1 MIRSI
6 LVPLDGSEFGEHA
19 LPMAA
24 SLAKKANATLHL
36 AHVHQLVMPVTV
48 EGVAILDTADLHV
61 RLDEQAYI
69 ADVARRIAGRA
80 PLKVEQA
87 LLDGDVVSAL
97 KDFSA
102 RKSIDLVVMSTHAR
116 GAIGRF
122 WLGSV
127 ADTLVSQ
134 LALPILLV
142 RAHEGKPDFAR
153 ELDMHRIVVPLD
165 GTAVAEQMLAS
176 ASEVARLF
184 DAELHLVRVNPPPI
198 LTDYLPEGVGSVRIP
213 MPDSELAMR
222 EREESTRY
230 LAGMAEELAAKG
242 LRVRTHVV
250 VGERPSDGILAEAEA
265 DHADLIA
272 VETHGRRGL
281 SRFFFGSVADEVVRG
296 SEVPVLLQKVAVG

>member
-6 LVPLDGSEFGEHA
+6 LVPLDGSDFGEHA

-24 SLAKKANATLHL
+24 TLARRAGATLHL
-36 AHVHQLVMPVTV
+36 AHVHQLVMPVTP
-48 EGVAILDTADLHV
+48 EGAAILDTADLHV

-69 ADVARRIAGRA
+69 ADVCRRLTSRA
-80 PLKVEQA
+80 PLKVEQC
-87 LLDGDVVSAL
+87 LLEGDVVSAL
-97 KDFSA
+97 EGYADRA
-102 RKSIDLVVMSTHAR
+102 AIDLLVMTTHAR

-134 LALPILLV
+134 FGRPILLV
-142 RAHEGKPDFAR
+142 RSREGRPDLDR
-153 ELDMHRIVVPLD
+153 ETAMFRIVVPLD
-165 GTAVAEQMLAS
+165 GTAVAEQMLAP
-176 ASEVARLF
+176 AAEVAELF
-184 DAELHLVRVNPPPI
+184 GAELHLVRVNPPPI

-213 MPDSELAMR
+213 LPDSELGTR
-222 EREESTRY
+222 ERQEATDY
-230 LAGMAEELAAKG
+230 LARVATKLEAKG
-242 LRVRTHVV
+242 VRVRTHVV
-250 VGERPSDGILAEAEA
+250 IGERPSDGILAEAEA

-296 SEVPVLLQKVAVG
+296 SEVPVLLQKATA

>member
-6 LVPLDGSEFGEHA
+6 LVPLDGSDFGEHA
-19 LPMAA
+19 LPMAV
-24 SLAKKANATLHL
+24 SLARKAGATLHL
-36 AHVHQLVMPVTV
+36 AHVHQLVMPVTP

-69 ADVARRIAGRA
+69 ADVARRLKER

-87 LLDGDVVSAL
+87 LLEGDVVSAL
-97 KDFSA
+97 REYASRWDL
-102 RKSIDLVVMSTHAR
+102 DLVVMSTHAR
-116 GAIGRF
+116 GAVGRF

-134 LALPILLV
+134 LARPILLV
-142 RAHEGKPDFAR
+142 RAHEGKPNFDR
-153 ELDMHRIVVPLD
+153 EHALNRIVVPLD

-176 ASEVARLF
+176 ASEVAKLF

-198 LTDYLPEGVGSVRIP
+198 LTDYLPEGVGTVRIP
-213 MPDSELAMR
+213 IPDSELAMR
-222 EREESTRY
+222 ERAEAKRY
-230 LAGMAEELAAKG
+230 LERMAEVLEDKG
-242 LRVRTHVV
+242 LRVKTHVV
-250 VGERPSDGILAEAEA
+250 IDERPSDGILAEAEA

-296 SEVPVLLQKVAVG
+296 SEVPVLLQKATV